1 MIENNKILERLTI
14 DDLETLKVLSEPTR
28 MEIMRITSTENKRGN
43 YCTVKHLA
51 KTMGVSATKLYYH
64 IKLLEDNN
72 LLVVGDTRIVSGIIE
87 KHYHVIAWNITL
99 SKDTLSLQDEF
110 QDESLGK
117 VLSSIEQIVGSGVN
131 NVRTSL
137 QTLNQENLLAKK
149 EGRPLREQVAMQI
162 SQDHLL
168 LSADQAISFEE
179 QLVKMINDFEVL
191 SDENL
196 KSEKTDLTWY
206 ESTQMFVPQYQRK
219 LKS

>member
-1 MIENNKILERLTI
+1 MIEELKISDNLTI
-14 DDLETLKVLSEPTR
+14 DNLETLKVLSDPTR
-28 MEIMRITSTENKRGN
+28 HEIMRYVGSENKRGN
-43 YCTVKHLA
+43 LCTVKQMA
-51 KTMGVSATKLYYH
+51 KAMGVSATKLYYH

-87 KHYHVIAWNITL
+87 KHYHVIAWNITV
-99 SKDTLSLQDEF
+99 SKDTLSLQDEL

-131 NVRTSL
+131 NIRTSL
-137 QTLNQENLLAKK
+137 QTFNQENLLAKK
-149 EGRPLREQVAMQI
+149 KERPVRELVAMLI

-168 LSADQAISFEE
+168 LSTDQAISFDK

-196 KSEKTDLTWY
+196 KSDKTDLIWY

-219 LKS
+219 SKS